1 MLNKIN
7 TTGKIPLKTIG
18 AKVEISLY
26 SWVNEKATRENQNV
40 SDIVRDALYQQKLAE
55 DLLHETEIQKNEN
68 IELTVKEHL
77 NYSNEV
83 AVKNENS
90 NDFAIWLKNK
100 SEQSKKEAELFGNI
114 FGAFAVLAISA
125 AQNK

>member
-1 MLNKIN
+1 M
-7 TTGKIPLKTIG
+7 
-18 AKVEISLY
+18 
-26 SWVNEKATRENQNV
+26 
-40 SDIVRDALYQQKLAE
+40 
-55 DLLHETEIQKNEN
+55 
-68 IELTVKEHL
+68 TVKEHL

-90 NDFAIWLKNK
+90 NDVAIWLKNK